1 MITEIILP
9 MLGETMNEG
18 ALVEWLKQEGE
29 PVQRGEVL
37 FTVESDKATLEVE
50 APASGFLREIRV
62 PAGQTVPVLAVV
74 GLITTTPDEQISESA
89 NQQISESADQQTGRP
104 ETLSPT
110 PPLPLSP
117 SPPLPYSPS
126 PRPPLRLPSG
136 AQTGARVGG
145 GPGALDRQR
154 P

>member
-1 MITEIILP
+1 MVTEIILP

-18 ALVEWLKQEGE
+18 ALVEWLKNEGE

-74 GLITTTPDEQISESA
+74 GLITTTADEPLSKSA
-89 NQQISESADQQTGRP
+89 NQ
-104 ETLSPT
+104 
-110 PPLPLSP
+110 
-117 SPPLPYSPS
+117 
-126 PRPPLRLPSG
+126 
-136 AQTGARVGG
+136 
-145 GPGALDRQR
+145 
-154 P
+154 